1 MTFDQVS
8 SSFLY
13 YSLYSPPCLYPICS
27 LQLCQHVPND
37 ASLAGIAILKS
48 LCVWKMSLLPIQITN
63 YLLSL
68 FVYMLSRKVT
78 KQTAVGVGQ
87 IFHSWNFC
95 PVLLLH
101 RRNMEPGYHRT
112 LMWFFSCLFVT
123 FSLITSRKGDK
134 VE

>member
-1 MTFDQVS
+1 MIR

-13 YSLYSPPCLYPICS
+13 HSLYSPPHLHPICS

-37 ASLAGIAILKS
+37 TSLAGIAILKS
-48 LCVWKMSLLPIQITN
+48 LRDWKMSLLPIQITN

-68 FVYMLSRKVT
+68 FVYMLSRTVT
-78 KQTAVGVGQ
+78 KQTVVGVRQ
-87 IFHSWNFC
+87 ISHSQNFC

-101 RRNMEPGYHRT
+101 RRNMETGYHRT
-112 LMWFFSCLFVT
+112 LIWFFSCLFVT